1 MCTVEFVLRMVD
13 AAAAGQSIGVPDGRN
28 AAAGGRRRVIRSVVR
43 CLCLALGGLVTACAV
58 VATVVVASAWLVRST
73 LSANPYLRAKAK
85 YAVAAAAPAER
96 YAAIDANRF
105 TGAPRMPAVA
115 VESTAALD
123 ALVFEA
129 GAAHTTASDFRRR
142 TMIAPQLPVASP
154 LRPVVPRGDAQRD
167 LAYAPDTTRIAALI
181 PVAAPASVP
190 SLPPPVLV
198 PELTV
203 APPPLPRAHP
213 AKRAPAASA
222 PQVEVASLTT
232 GSIPDAGELS
242 EQETKTAPQWHP
254 GNRVAVYDIA
264 GQMVYLPNG
273 ERLEAHSG
281 LGPKRDDPRYTR
293 IKMQGP
299 TPPNVYDLTMR
310 ERLFHGV
317 RAIRLNPVDEAK
329 MYGRD
334 GMLAHTYLL
343 GPSGQSN
350 GCISFKDYPRFLR
363 AFLRGEIDRIVV
375 VPRLGSESWRTVA
388 ARARLARR
396 YAASKR

>member
-1 MCTVEFVLRMVD
+1 MVG
-13 AAAAGQSIGVPDGRN
+13 AAAAGQSIGLPVGRN
-28 AAAGGRRRVIRSVVR
+28 AAGDRRRAIRSIVR
-43 CLCLALGGLVTACAV
+43 GLCLALGGLITACAL

-85 YAVAAAAPAER
+85 YAVAAAQPAER
-96 YAAIDANRF
+96 YAAIDANQF
-105 TGAPRMPAVA
+105 AGSPRMPAVA
-115 VESTAALD
+115 AEKASALD
-123 ALVFEA
+123 ALVFDA
-129 GAAHTTASDFRRR
+129 GTAQATASDFRRR
-142 TMIAPQLPVASP
+142 TMIAPQLPLSSP
-154 LRPVVPRGDAQRD
+154 PQLAGPRGDAQRD

-181 PVAAPASVP
+181 PIAAPAAAP
-190 SLPPPVLV
+190 SLPPP
-198 PELTV
+198 ELAPVRVMT
-203 APPPLPRAHP
+203 PPPLPRAHP
-213 AKRAPAASA
+213 AKRDPAGSA

-232 GSIPDAGELS
+232 GSIPDAGMLPER
-242 EQETKTAPQWHP
+242 ETGAVPPWHA

-264 GQMVYLPNG
+264 AQVVFLPNG

-281 LGPKRDDPRYTR
+281 LGHRRDDPRYTR
-293 IKMQGP
+293 VKMQGP
-299 TPPNVYDLTMR
+299 TPPNIYDLTMR

-375 VPRLGSESWRTVA
+375 VSRLGNESWRTVA

-396 YAASKR
+396 YADSKR

>member
-1 MCTVEFVLRMVD
+1 MVD
-13 AAAAGQSIGVPDGRN
+13 AAAAGQSIGVPGGRN
-28 AAAGGRRRVIRSVVR
+28 ADARRRRRAVR
-43 CLCLALGGLVTACAV
+43 FTRGLCLALGGLLTACAL

-85 YAVAAAAPAER
+85 YAVASAQPAER

-105 TGAPRMPAVA
+105 AGSPRMPDIAL
-115 VESTAALD
+115 ESAAALG
-123 ALVFEA
+123 ALVFDA
-129 GAAHTTASDFRRR
+129 SGTHTTASDFRRR
-142 TMIAPQLPVASP
+142 SVIAPQLPIASP
-154 LRPVVPRGDAQRD
+154 LRPVVPHGDAQRD
-167 LAYAPDTTRIAALI
+167 LAYAPDTARIAALI
-181 PVAAPASVP
+181 PIAAPASVP
-190 SLPPPVLV
+190 SLPPP
-198 PELTV
+198 ELAPVRVMT
-203 APPPLPRAHP
+203 PPPFPP
-213 AKRAPAASA
+213 ARPATQNSAASA

-232 GSIPDAGELS
+232 GSIPGSGTLPER
-242 EQETKTAPQWHP
+242 ETTAVPKWHA

-281 LGPKRDDPRYTR
+281 LGHKRDDPRYTR

-350 GCISFKDYPRFLR
+350 GCISFKDYSRFLR
-363 AFLRGEIDRIVV
+363 AFQRGEIDRIVV
-375 VPRLGSESWRTVA
+375 VSRLGSESWRTVA

-396 YAASKR
+396 YADSKR

>member
-1 MCTVEFVLRMVD
+1 
-13 AAAAGQSIGVPDGRN
+13 
-28 AAAGGRRRVIRSVVR
+28 
-43 CLCLALGGLVTACAV
+43 
-58 VATVVVASAWLVRST
+58 VVASAWLVRST
-73 LSANPYLRAKAK
+73 LSANPYLRAKAN
-85 YAVAAAAPAER
+85 YAVASAQPAER
-96 YAAIDANRF
+96 YAAIDANQF
-105 TGAPRMPAVA
+105 AGSPPMPAVA
-115 VESTAALD
+115 VENAAALG
-123 ALVFEA
+123 ALVFDA
-129 GAAHTTASDFRRR
+129 GEGHAIASNFRRR
-142 TMIAPQLPVASP
+142 TVIAPQLPLSP
-154 LRPVVPRGDAQRD
+154 PPPAADLRADAPRG
-167 LAYAPDTTRIAALI
+167 LAYAPDTMRVAALI
-181 PVAAPASVP
+181 PATAPASIP
-190 SLPPPVLV
+190 SLPPPELAPVLV
-198 PELTV
+198 MV
-203 APPPLPRAHP
+203 PPPLPLARP
-213 AKRAPAASA
+213 ANPAASA
-222 PQVEVASLTT
+222 PEVEVASLTT
-232 GSIPDAGELS
+232 GSIPDAGVLRER
-242 EQETKTAPQWHP
+242 ETIPKWHA

-281 LGPKRDDPRYTR
+281 LGSKRDDPRYTR

-317 RAIRLNPVDEAK
+317 RAIRLNPVDEAR

-375 VPRLGSESWRTVA
+375 VGRLGNESWRTVA

-396 YAASKR
+396 FADSKR